1 MALVKKIQQN
11 EYITILISIIQ
22 GINKSPISFITQQKL
37 ILFTVLRCKI
47 KNLCKFSAFAKF
59 SSGTN
64 W

>member
-1 MALVKKIQQN
+1 MALVKNIQQN

-47 KNLCKFSAFAKF
+47 KNLRKLSAFAKF

-64 W
+64 